1 MQREICNLGILKF
14 NEFDF
19 TDSDYKSQSFQI
31 AFQNLM
37 LLFMKTYFLFV
48 HRYVIGV
55 YAKAMLRELLQQI
68 IICFR
73 Y

>member
-1 MQREICNLGILKF
+1 MGIFKF

-19 TDSDYKSQSFQI
+19 IDSDYKSQSFQT

-37 LLFMKTYFLFV
+37 LLFMKTYFSFV

-55 YAKAMLRELLQQI
+55 YAKAMLRKLLQQI
-68 IICFR
+68 ILICFR